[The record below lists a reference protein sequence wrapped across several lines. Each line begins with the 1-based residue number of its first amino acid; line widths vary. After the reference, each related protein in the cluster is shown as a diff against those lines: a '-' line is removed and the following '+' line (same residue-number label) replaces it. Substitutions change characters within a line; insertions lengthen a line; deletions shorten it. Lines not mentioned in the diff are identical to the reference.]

1 MNFFAIW
8 FEKYFCRIQEGHGSN
23 VGKILNLLNATSMT
37 LFKKFDLGKSL
48 AWMTSPTS
56 LSALSST
63 SSWTLYF

>member
-1 MNFFAIW
+1 VTNSKQHFEELISCEGLFVPMTFFAIW

-48 AWMTSPTS
+48 A
-56 LSALSST
+56 
-63 SSWTLYF
+63 

>member
-8 FEKYFCRIQEGHGSN
+8 FEKYFCRIQKGHGSN

-48 AWMTSPTS
+48 A
-56 LSALSST
+56 
-63 SSWTLYF
+63 